1 MKLTI
6 SLAQIDIALGRPE
19 ENLAKV
25 GGMIAEASQR
35 GSQVVLLP
43 ELWSTGYDLESAQ
56 EHARTT
62 ERLLAR
68 LADLAKEF
76 SLFIIGSLLSAKE
89 GHLYNRATILSP
101 KGLLVGEYR
110 KIHLFRLMEEEKYFT
125 PGTESPVFDFPWGNG
140 ALAICYDLRFPELF
154 RKYALGGAIV
164 VFLPA
169 EWPYPRLEAW
179 RILLRARAIENQFF
193 MVGCNRVGGSKG
205 EVFFGRSSIYDP
217 WGEPVL
223 EGGEEEGLLTAEIDL
238 DEVDEARGKIP
249 IFQDRREELYR

>member
-1 MKLTI
+1 MRLTI
-6 SLAQIDIALGRPE
+6 SLAQIDIALGRPG

-25 GGMIAEASQR
+25 EGVIAEASRR
-35 GSQVVLLP
+35 GSQIVLLP
-43 ELWSTGYDLESAQ
+43 ELWSTGYDLERAE

-68 LADLAKEF
+68 LTDLAKER

-101 KGLLVGEYR
+101 KGVLVGEYA
-110 KIHLFRLMEEEKYFT
+110 KIHLFRLMEEEKYFA
-125 PGTESPVFDFPWGNG
+125 PGTESPVFDLPWGKG

-154 RKYALGGAIV
+154 RKYALGGARV
-164 VFLPA
+164 VFLSA

-193 MVGCNRVGGSKG
+193 MVGCNRVGESKG
-205 EVFFGRSSIYDP
+205 KVFFGRSSIYDP
-217 WGEPVL
+217 WGEPVV

-238 DEVDEARGKIP
+238 DVVDEVRRRIP
-249 IFQDRREELYR
+249 VFEDRREELYR

>member
-1 MKLTI
+1 MRLII
-6 SLAQIDIALGRPE
+6 SLAQIDIALGRPV

-25 GGMIAEASQR
+25 EGMIAKASQR
-35 GSQVVLLP
+35 GSQIVLLP
-43 ELWSTGYDLESAQ
+43 ELWSTGYDLEHAA

-62 ERLLAR
+62 ERLLVR
-68 LADLAKEF
+68 LADLAKER
-76 SLFIIGSLLSAKE
+76 SLFIIGSLLSAKG

-101 KGLLVGEYR
+101 QGDLVGEYD

-125 PGTESPVFDFPWGNG
+125 PGTETPLFDFPWGKG

-154 RKYALGGAIV
+154 RKYALEGARV

-193 MVGCNRVGGSKG
+193 MVGCNRVGESKG
-205 EVFFGRSSIYDP
+205 QVFFGHSSIYDP

-223 EGGEEEGLLTAEIDL
+223 EGGEGEELLTAEIDL
-238 DEVDEARGKIP
+238 DVVDEARRKIP
-249 IFQDRREELYR
+249 VFEDRREELYR

>member
-1 MKLTI
+1 MGLTI
-6 SLAQIDIALGRPE
+6 SLAQIDMALGRPE

-25 GGMIAEASQR
+25 ERMIAEASQR
-35 GSQVVLLP
+35 GSQIVLLP
-43 ELWSTGYDLESAQ
+43 ELWSTGYDLERAE

-68 LADLAKEF
+68 LADLAKER
-76 SLFIIGSLLSAKE
+76 SLFIIGSLLSVEE
-89 GHLYNRATILSP
+89 GRLYNRATILSP
-101 KGLLVGEYR
+101 QGVLVGEYA
-110 KIHLFRLMEEEKYFT
+110 KIHLFRLMEEERYLA
-125 PGTESPVFDFPWGNG
+125 PGNETPVFDFPWGKG

-154 RKYALGGAIV
+154 RKYALGGAKV

-193 MVGCNRVGGSKG
+193 MVGCNRVGESKG
-205 EVFFGRSSIYDP
+205 KVFFGRSSIYDP

-223 EGGEEEGLLTAEIDL
+223 EGGEEERLLTAEIDL
-238 DEVDEARGKIP
+238 DEVDEARREIP
-249 IFQDRREELYR
+249 VFEDRREELYR

>member
-1 MKLTI
+1 MRLTI
-6 SLAQIDIALGRPE
+6 SLAQIDIALGKPL

-25 GGMIAEASQR
+25 EGMIAEASQR
-35 GSQVVLLP
+35 GSQIVLLP
-43 ELWSTGYDLESAQ
+43 ELWSTGYDLERAE

-68 LADLAKEF
+68 LADLAKER
-76 SLFIIGSLLSAKE
+76 SLFIIGTLIAAEK

-101 KGLLVGEYR
+101 KGALVGEYN

-125 PGTESPVFDFPWGNG
+125 PGTDTPVFDFPWGKS

-154 RKYALGGAIV
+154 RKYALEGARV

-179 RILLRARAIENQFF
+179 RVLLRARAIENQFF
-193 MVGCNRVGGSKG
+193 MVGCNRVGESRG
-205 EVFFGRSSIYDP
+205 EVFFGYSSIHDP
-217 WGEPVL
+217 WGEPVV
-223 EGGEEEGLLTAEIDL
+223 EGGEEERLLTAEIDL

-249 IFQDRREELYR
+249 IFEDRREELYR

>member
-1 MKLTI
+1 MRLTI

-25 GGMIAEASQR
+25 EGMIAEASQR
-35 GSQVVLLP
+35 GSQIVLLP
-43 ELWSTGYDLESAQ
+43 ELWSTGYDLERAE

-68 LADLAKEF
+68 LTDLAKEH

-101 KGLLVGEYR
+101 KGVLVGEYR
-110 KIHLFRLMEEEKYFT
+110 KIHLFRLMEEEKYFA
-125 PGTESPVFDFPWGNG
+125 PGTETPVFDFPWGKG

-154 RKYALGGAIV
+154 RKYALGGARI

-193 MVGCNRVGGSKG
+193 MVGCNRVGKSKG
-205 EVFFGRSSIYDP
+205 KVFFGCSSIYDP

-238 DEVDEARGKIP
+238 DEVDEARREIP
-249 IFQDRREELYR
+249 IFEDRREELYR

>member
-1 MKLTI
+1 MRLTI

-25 GGMIAEASQR
+25 EVMIAEASQR
-35 GSQVVLLP
+35 GSQIILLP
-43 ELWSTGYDLESAQ
+43 ELWSTGYDLERAE

-68 LADLAKEF
+68 LTDLARER
-76 SLFIIGSLLSAKE
+76 SIFIIGSLLSAKE
-89 GHLYNRATILSP
+89 GRLYNRATILSP
-101 KGLLVGEYR
+101 KGVLVGEYA
-110 KIHLFRLMEEEKYFT
+110 KIHLFRLMEEENYFA
-125 PGTESPVFDFPWGNG
+125 PGNETPVFDFPWGKG

-154 RKYALGGAIV
+154 RKYALGGARV

-193 MVGCNRVGGSKG
+193 MVGCNRVGEAKG
-205 EVFFGRSSIYDP
+205 KVFFGHSSIHDP
-217 WGEPVL
+217 WGEPIV

-249 IFQDRREELYR
+249 VLEDRREELYR

>member
-6 SLAQIDIALGRPE
+6 SLAQMDIALGKPV

-25 GGMIAEASQR
+25 EGMIDEASQR
-35 GSQVVLLP
+35 GSQIVLLP
-43 ELWSTGYDLESAQ
+43 ELWSTGYDLEHAE

-62 ERLLAR
+62 ERLLVR
-68 LADLAKEF
+68 LADLAKER

-89 GHLYNRATILSP
+89 GRLYNRATILSP
-101 KGLLVGEYR
+101 KGVLVGEYT
-110 KIHLFRLMEEEKYFT
+110 KIHLFRLMEEEKYFA
-125 PGTESPVFDFPWGNG
+125 PGTETPVFDFPWGKG

-154 RKYALGGAIV
+154 RKYALEGARI

-193 MVGCNRVGGSKG
+193 MVGCNRVGVSKG
-205 EVFFGRSSIYDP
+205 QVFFGRSSIYDP
-217 WGEPVL
+217 WGEAVV
-223 EGGEEEGLLTAEIDL
+223 EGGEEEGLLTGEIDL
-238 DEVDEARGKIP
+238 DMVDEARRKIP
-249 IFQDRREELYR
+249 VFEDRREELYR